1 MAPVG
6 FLFSRPLRH
15 REGGA
20 GRGPFR
26 KLRRCCVILGGLCP
40 SLSLFFLVCSLS
52 TWSWVWLCPSPLSPH
67 TVLPPSAGPA
77 MALSVP
83 RQCLVSRVNIQL
95 SLVKEAVNARLRKH
109 PGLSYFPAFACA
121 TLCRMHQPQ
130 SSLLVDLLLD
140 FEVLFT
146 CCLSQEALPVSP
158 RLRGLLML

>member
-6 FLFSRPLRH
+6 FLFSRPQRH

-77 MALSVP
+77 TWLCLSVP
-83 RQCLVSRVNIQL
+83 RQCLVHRQYSAELGEGGSECTVAQTPGAFL
-95 SLVKEAVNARLRKH
+95 L
-109 PGLSYFPAFACA
+109 PGLCLRDSLPDAPAPVVSACG
-121 TLCRMHQPQ
+121 PP
-130 SSLLVDLLLD
+130 S
-140 FEVLFT
+140 
-146 CCLSQEALPVSP
+146 
-158 RLRGLLML
+158 RL